1 MNFLSSN
8 KFGTRILLFLAV
20 CPVLSAAD
28 IQTNQSVNV
37 KIDFDRDIQPILAT
51 SCIRCHGPEKPRSRF
66 HLDNRE
72 AALKGGDENTND
84 IVPGDSSKSLLINY
98 VARQVPDMEMPPVG
112 KGDSLTPQQITL
124 LRAWIDQG
132 ADWSTT
138 NQLPQPALTFA
149 PMLRWIDVQGNQSK
163 FRELEGVNPG
173 FSGGAEDFSFTQQTS
188 PDEKVSVTG
197 HVIVPNQD
205 IEVKLAVDKT
215 DRGFIHAG
223 FDEWRTYYNNVGGY
237 DPIVTPP
244 EFSLNRDLHVD
255 NGHAWIDFGLT
266 LPHQPQ
272 VVLGYE
278 YQFQNG
284 NKSMLDWGSVLVNN
298 PNFPSQFEKNIY
310 PATQAVDEHTHI
322 IKLDI
327 THEFDEWHLAD
338 NARVEFYSEN
348 NLGVEFAG
356 GLTPDLPIPQDTFIN
371 TQDKYQSTQGLNTLM
386 LEKQI
391 RDWWFLSGGFYY
403 SKLEGSDFFNQTY
416 TPGTVSPLSSQQI
429 TLNRESEIF
438 SVASLFTP
446 LTHLTFSLGTQN
458 EWTTQNGFGNSVPD
472 LDPFPTPGDEI
483 NEPVSSNSELFKSSQ
498 NASLRYTKI
507 PFTVLFADG
516 RFDQESVNQFQQ
528 QDPDG
533 PINTETQTD
542 ATNYRYNFQSGFNTS
557 PWRWCALNAQYQYQF
572 SDSDYNYPINVVDG
586 ISGTGNGYPG
596 FILNR
601 KIKTDGFE
609 TKLDL
614 RPANWLKTTLSY
626 KIAGTDYSSITD
638 PAFFPLGSTQLV
650 SPGGSIMDGTFNT
663 QTYGL
668 SVTLTPIQRLFLYN
682 AFTYT
687 HSRTV
692 TASKD
697 DPNGDNLSSI
707 VPYSGDIYTLTT
719 TATYAL
725 NPKTSLQA
733 SYIFSYAN
741 YGQNNAVEGLPLG
754 INFTRDEVLIGLTR
768 QLTTR
773 LSCALHYQ
781 FSQYNEPSSGNAN
794 NFTAQGIF
802 ATLVYKWQ

>member
-1 MNFLSSN
+1 MCA
-8 KFGTRILLFLAV
+8 LLFLTI
-20 CPVLSAAD
+20 CPGLLAD
-28 IQTNQSVNV
+28 EIQTNQLPPSANV
-37 KIDFDRDIQPILAT
+37 KIDFDREIQPILAM
-51 SCIRCHGPEKPRSRF
+51 SCIRCHGPQKPKSHFR
-66 HLDNRE
+66 LDNRE

-112 KGDSLTPQQITL
+112 KGDPLTPQQTSL
-124 LRAWIDQG
+124 FRAWIDQG
-132 ADWSTT
+132 AEWSTT
-138 NQLPQPALTFA
+138 NQLPQPALTVA

-173 FSGGAEDFSFTQQTS
+173 FSGGAEEFSFTQQTS
-188 PDEKVSVTG
+188 PDGKVSVTG

-205 IEVKLAVDKT
+205 IDVKLAMDKT

-223 FDEWRTYYNNVGGY
+223 FDEWRTYYNDVGGY
-237 DPIVTPP
+237 NPVVTPP
-244 EFSLNRDLHVD
+244 DFSLNQDLYVN
-255 NGHAWIDFGLT
+255 NGDAWIDFGLT

-284 NKSMLDWGSVLVNN
+284 NKSMLDWGSVPVNN
-298 PNFPSQFEKNIY
+298 PNTSAFFKDIY
-310 PATQAVDEHTHI
+310 PASQAVDEHTHI
-322 IKLDI
+322 VKFDV
-327 THEFDEWHLAD
+327 TDEFDDWHLAN
-338 NARVEFYSEN
+338 NARLEFYSADNLSMESQN
-348 NLGVEFAG
+348 NFSVGT
-356 GLTPDLPIPQDTFIN
+356 TPDTFIN
-371 TQDKYQSTQGLNTLM
+371 TQDKYQSTQGMDTLI

-403 SKLEGSDFFNQTY
+403 SKLEASDFFNQTTISLG
-416 TPGTVSPLSSQQI
+416 TPISQLSSQEI
-429 TLNRESEIF
+429 TLDEQSEIF
-438 SVASLFTP
+438 SIASSFTP
-446 LTHLTFSLGTQN
+446 LANLTLSLGTQN
-458 EWTTQNGFGNSVPD
+458 EWTTENGFGNSIPD
-472 LDPFPTPGDEI
+472 LDLGLPDSPAANVPAG
-483 NEPVSSNSELFKSSQ
+483 SNSDLFKASQ

-507 PFTVLFADG
+507 PFTILFADG
-516 RFDQESVNQFQQ
+516 RFDQESVSQLQQ
-528 QDPDG
+528 QDPDD
-533 PINTETQTD
+533 PAQITETQID
-542 ATNYRYNFQSGFNTS
+542 ATNYRYNFQTGFNTS
-557 PWRWCALNAQYQYQF
+557 PWRWLALNAQYQYQS
-572 SDSDYNYPINVVDG
+572 SDTDYNYPIDVVNG
-586 ISGTGNGYPG
+586 ISGAGNGYPG
-596 FILNR
+596 FILDR

-614 RPANWLKTTLSY
+614 RPANWIKTTLSY
-626 KIAGTDYSSITD
+626 KIAGTDYSSVTD
-638 PAFFPLGSTQLV
+638 PAFRNNDPTQIV
-650 SPGGSIMDGTFNT
+650 SPGGPIMDGTFNT

-692 TASKD
+692 TASQD
-697 DPNGDNLSSI
+697 NPDPGLNNLSSI
-707 VPYSGDIYTLTT
+707 VPYSGDIYTLIT

-741 YGQNNAVEGLPLG
+741 YGQNNALEGLPLG
-754 INFTRDEVLIGLTR
+754 INFTRDEVLVGLTR

-781 FSQYNEPSSGNAN
+781 FSQYDEPSSGSAN

>member
-1 MNFLSSN
+1 MCV
-8 KFGTRILLFLAV
+8 LLLLTAGPGLLA
-20 CPVLSAAD
+20 D
-28 IQTNQSVNV
+28 EIQTNQTPPSANV

-72 AALKGGDENTND
+72 AALKGGNENTND
-84 IVPGDSSKSLLINY
+84 IVPGDSSKSLLIKY

-112 KGDSLTPQQITL
+112 KGDPLTPQQIAM
-124 LRAWIDQG
+124 LRNWIDQG
-132 ADWSTT
+132 AGWSTT

-149 PMLRWIDVQGNQSK
+149 PMLRWIDVSGNQSK

-173 FSGGAEDFSFTQQTS
+173 FSGGADDFSFTQQTS

-205 IEVKLAVDKT
+205 IDVKLAVDKT

-223 FDEWRTYYNNVGGY
+223 FDEWRTYYNDVGGY
-237 DPIVTPP
+237 DPVVTPP
-244 EFSLNRDLHVD
+244 EFSLNRDLYVD
-255 NGHAWIDFGLT
+255 NGDAWIDFGLT

-272 VVLGYE
+272 IVLGYE

-284 NKSMLDWGSVLVNN
+284 NKSMLDWGPVAYN
-298 PNFPSQFEKNIY
+298 PTQSKAIY

-322 IKLDI
+322 IKLDV
-327 THEFDEWHLAD
+327 TDEFDDWHLAN
-338 NARVEFYSEN
+338 NARLEFYSEN
-348 NLGVEFAG
+348 NLGVEPQITMAG
-356 GLTPDLPIPQDTFIN
+356 NTLPDTFLN
-371 TQDKYQSTQGLNTLM
+371 TQDKYQSTQGMDTLM

-391 RDWWFLSGGFYY
+391 YDWWFLSSGFYY
-403 SKLEGSDFFNQTY
+403 SKLEGSDYFNQSFT
-416 TPGTVSPLSSQQI
+416 TPLFNGSLASQQI

-446 LTHLTFSLGTQN
+446 LAYLTFSLGTQN

-472 LDPFPTPGDEI
+472 LDTGTLALAG
-483 NEPVSSNSELFKSSQ
+483 SNAELFKSSQ

-528 QDPDG
+528 QDPQSPFDTFN
-533 PINTETQTD
+533 IENQTD
-542 ATNYRYNFQSGFNTS
+542 ATNHRYNFQTGFNTS
-557 PWRWCALNAQYQYQF
+557 PWRWFALNAQYQYQY
-572 SDSDYNYPINVVDG
+572 SDTDYSYPIDVVDG
-586 ISGTGNGYPG
+586 FSGTGNGYPG

-638 PAFFPLGSTQLV
+638 PALFPLPPVPGTPQLV
-650 SPGGSIMDGTFNT
+650 SPGGSIMDGSMDT

-668 SVTLTPIQRLFLYN
+668 GVTLTPIQRLYFYN

-692 TASKD
+692 TASNND
-697 DPNGDNLSSI
+697 LSI
-707 VPYSGDIYTLTT
+707 VPYSGDLYTLTT
-719 TATYAL
+719 TASYAL

-741 YGQNNAVEGLPLG
+741 YGQGNAVTGVPLG
-754 INFTRDEVLIGLTR
+754 LDFTRDEVIIGLTR

-773 LSCALHYQ
+773 LSCALHYE
-781 FSQYNEPSSGNAN
+781 FSKYNEPSSGSAN
-794 NFTAQGIF
+794 NFTAQGVF